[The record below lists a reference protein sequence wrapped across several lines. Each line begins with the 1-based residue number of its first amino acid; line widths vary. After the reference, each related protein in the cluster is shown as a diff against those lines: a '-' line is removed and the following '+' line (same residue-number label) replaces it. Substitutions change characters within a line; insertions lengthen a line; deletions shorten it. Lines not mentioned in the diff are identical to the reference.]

1 VPEVLAE
8 PFALQFMQRALW
20 AGLLAVVTCSV
31 VGTWVVVR
39 GMAFLGDALSH
50 GLLPGLAVAFLLG
63 LSPLLGASVSALVM
77 VGALAL
83 VGRYGGVSHDTGI
96 GLLFVAMLALGV
108 IVISRSDRYLNDLNA
123 LLFGD
128 VLGVTA
134 ADLGPQRVAAVAA
147 VAASVIGYRAFLA
160 LCFQPAKAA
169 TLGLR
174 PGLAHVAM
182 LGLLALA
189 VTTSFRTVGAL
200 LVFGLLVGPPAAAGV
215 LVRRV
220 PVVMALAVVL
230 GAAAVVAGLVISY
243 HAGTAAGATVAMA
256 AVAPFF
262 AVVACRAGRA
272 ALRRLTAWSRRRWSR
287 EYPVASLSTLSQPE
301 AATTGPGWLGRR
313 T

>member
-20 AGLLAVVTCSV
+20 AGLLAVVICSV
-31 VGTWVVVR
+31 VGTWVVIR

-63 LSPLLGASVSALVM
+63 FDPVLGAFASALVM

-83 VGRYGGVSHDTGI
+83 VDRYGGVSHDTGI

-108 IVISRSDRYLNDLNA
+108 IVISRADRYLTDLNA
-123 LLFGD
+123 FLFGD

-134 ADLGPQRVAAVAA
+134 ADLRLQRVAAVVA
-147 VAASVIGYRAFLA
+147 VVASLAGYRAFLA
-160 LCFQPAKAA
+160 LCFHPAKAA

-189 VTTSFRTVGAL
+189 ITTSFRTVGAL
-200 LVFGLLVGPPAAAGV
+200 LVFGLLIGPPATASV

-220 PVVMALAVVL
+220 PVVMALSAVL
-230 GAAAVVAGLVISY
+230 GSAAVVAGLAVSY
-243 HAGTAAGATVAMA
+243 HADTAAGATVAML

-262 AVVACRAGRA
+262 VVVATRA
-272 ALRRLTAWSRRRWSR
+272 AISVLRRIGRSPRTFEDPGPSAPAGATLTDG
-287 EYPVASLSTLSQPE
+287 PVRQPTLVES
-301 AATTGPGWLGRR
+301 
-313 T
+313 